1 MQADFGKVW
10 TTTGLAEAP
19 TPLGSLVYYLIVK
32 LIIQIPCYNEAQT
45 LPVTVEALPRSLP
58 GVDVIEYLVVDDGSN
73 DGTADVARLAGV
85 HHVVRLARHS
95 GLAAGFVT
103 GLETSLK
110 LGADVIVNTDADN
123 QYHADDI
130 QRLVE
135 PILAGRADLVVG
147 DRGVANLPAF
157 SPAKRALQRFGSW
170 VIAQASGVST
180 PDATSGFRAIS
191 RQAALR
197 TLVLSEYS
205 YTLETLIQA
214 GARRMSVEYVP
225 VRTNPKTRP
234 SRLMTSLPQYLVNS
248 SATILRAYTMYRP
261 LRVFTAVG
269 AAMIVVGLLLGARFL
284 YLNYIVRSG
293 TGLIQSVILSAA
305 LLIVGFQVLLI
316 GLVADLIGFNR
327 KILEEVLFRL
337 RRLEVDATLQNSA
350 DEGAPEPHAA
360 PGVPVG
366 RPPDSF

>member
-1 MQADFGKVW
+1 MQPCPEGWFFGI
-10 TTTGLAEAP
+10 LP
-19 TPLGSLVYYLIVK
+19 FVK

-45 LPVTVEALPRSLP
+45 LPVTVQALPRSLP
-58 GVDVIEYLVVDDGSN
+58 GIDTIEYLVIDDGSS
-73 DGTADVARLAGV
+73 DGTTEVARQSGV
-85 HHVVRLARHS
+85 QHIVRLAQHS
-95 GLAAGFVT
+95 GLAAGFVS
-103 GLETSLK
+103 GLEASLK
-110 LGADVIVNTDADN
+110 LGADIIVNTDADN
-123 QYHADDI
+123 QYRAEDI
-130 QRLVE
+130 QRLVQ
-135 PILAGRADLVVG
+135 PILNGRADLVIG

-157 SPAKRALQRFGSW
+157 SPSKRIMQRLGSW
-170 VIAQASGVST
+170 VIAQASGVRT

-191 RQAALR
+191 REAALH

-225 VRTNPKTRP
+225 VGTNPQTRP
-234 SRLMTSLPQYLVNS
+234 SRLMSSLPHYLANS

-269 AAMIVVGLLLGARFL
+269 ATMILIGVLLGARFL
-284 YLNYIVRSG
+284 YLNYIVKAG
-293 TGLIQSVILSAA
+293 AGLIQSVILAAA

-337 RRLEVDATLQNSA
+337 RRLEI
-350 DEGAPEPHAA
+350 DEYQRNQEENASLSNE
-360 PGVPVG
+360 
-366 RPPDSF
+366 PDSGSHNHV